1 MNVFLAYR
9 RFYVQ
14 PVMWVKAL
22 DMVQDR
28 LVVQGGDLSG
38 GDRQWTDTAFRFP
51 VLVAESSA
59 KRWRKQ
65 TVAGRK
71 RYALWCETIPSVEQ
85 VLQSER
91 DGAGQGSAKVQIST
105 SDEIWALV
113 KSQMLTR
120 KAFAAEVA
128 FSFSEN
134 TRIMANSGASAN
146 KSILRVW
153 RIQRPGVHLVNDG
166 SSPGKSCLSS
176 QARPGGG
183 LCQGRRQGDT

>member
-1 MNVFLAYR
+1 
-9 RFYVQ
+9 
-14 PVMWVKAL
+14 MWVKAL

-71 RYALWCETIPSVEQ
+71 RYALCTHSVEQ

-134 TRIMANSGASAN
+134 TRIIANSGASAN

-153 RIQRPGVHLVNDG
+153 RIPRCRPGVHLVNDG
-166 SSPGKSCLSS
+166 SSPGKSCLSI